1 MKVKVRDVSR
11 VKAIADEIR
20 RLNNNRDSV
29 WDYTELKV
37 TLDKIDGILT
47 KVTYILLVIVLTISF
62 FSLLTTTYIN
72 VINQTNEIAILLIL
86 GYEKRRVMRVY
97 VYESLVVVLN
107 SCVIGLVV
115 GYLVAQLMSLQR
127 EIFSELPIEVEIRG
141 VPVLL
146 GMALL
151 SSVLSTYKPL
161 KEVFGLTVSQI
172 LNYIK

>member
-20 RLNNNRDSV
+20 RLSNNRDSV

-62 FSLLTTTYIN
+62 FSLLTTTYLN
-72 VINQTNEIAILLIL
+72 VISQTNEIAILLIL

>member
-1 MKVKVRDVSR
+1 MKVRDVSR

-20 RLNNNRDSV
+20 RLSNNRDSV

>member
-20 RLNNNRDSV
+20 RLSNNRDSV